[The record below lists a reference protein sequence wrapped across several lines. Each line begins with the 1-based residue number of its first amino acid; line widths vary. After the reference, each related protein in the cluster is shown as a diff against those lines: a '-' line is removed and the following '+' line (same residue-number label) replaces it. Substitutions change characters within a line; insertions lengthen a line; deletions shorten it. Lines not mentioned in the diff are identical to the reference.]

1 VHGAQLLIRA
11 ERSRNRQV
19 VGEDET
25 HASLWRT
32 LTQQPLLG
40 TREILIPPSEKRTA
54 RQATLEVRSAQVVL
68 KPPKRSPHLAPV
80 AVWAVLAQEL
90 NAPAELEALEWML
103 LTTVAVQHK
112 EHAFERL
119 NWYARRWGIEVYH
132 RILKSGCR
140 VEARQL
146 EQAHRLLNCLAIDL
160 VVAWR
165 IYHLTALGEQTP
177 EVPCTIYFTDSEWK
191 ALCTFVSRTKTPPAL
206 PPSLNE
212 AVRLLGKLGGHLG
225 RNGDG
230 HPGTEVLWRGMTR
243 LADIG
248 VAYDLYHRDS
258 TL

>member
-1 VHGAQLLIRA
+1 M
-11 ERSRNRQV
+11 
-19 VGEDET
+19 T
-25 HASLWRT
+25 
-32 LTQQPLLG
+32 
-40 TREILIPPSEKRTA
+40 
-54 RQATLEVRSAQVVL
+54 L
-68 KPPKRSPHLAPV
+68 KPPERSAHLAPV
-80 AVWAVLAQEL
+80 SVWAVLAQEM
-90 NAPAELEALEWML
+90 NPPPQVEALEWML
-103 LTTVAVQHK
+103 LTSVAVKHK
-112 EHAFERL
+112 EDAFERL

-160 VVAWR
+160 IVAWR

-191 ALCTFVSRTKTPPAL
+191 ALCTFVNRTKIPPAL

-212 AVRLLGKLGGHLG
+212 AVRLLGQLGGHLG

-230 HPGTEVLWRGMTR
+230 HPGTEVLWRGMAR

-248 VAYDLYHRDS
+248 LAYDLYHNTAS
-258 TL
+258 V